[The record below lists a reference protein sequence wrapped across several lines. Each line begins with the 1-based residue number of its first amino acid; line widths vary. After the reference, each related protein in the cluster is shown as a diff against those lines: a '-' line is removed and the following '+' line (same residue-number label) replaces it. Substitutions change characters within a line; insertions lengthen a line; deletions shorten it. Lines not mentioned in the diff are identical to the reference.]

1 MPDLGAYQE
10 DVKFNWAAADDLV
23 AELRSTASVLA
34 DQIGTRRRIAVGARE
49 QWKGTYSHEF
59 DGRLNICTGD
69 AQRFVTRMREAA
81 NDLEELAK
89 LARQEQ
95 QRRVNAREWVR
106 QQQNKSGFD
115 KFVDGAQEFFG
126 FGEDVP
132 PDVAPPIQEKS
143 SIPILDTPSERG
155 SATPAGRR

>member
-10 DVKFNWAAADDLV
+10 DVKFNWTAADDLV

-34 DQIGTRRRIAVGARE
+34 DQIGVRKRIAGKARE
-49 QWKGTYSHEF
+49 QWEGSYGQQF

-69 AQRFVTRMREAA
+69 AQRFVTKMRDAA

-95 QRRVNAREWVR
+95 QRRVNARKWVSE
-106 QQQNKSGFD
+106 QQNKSGIEEAW
-115 KFVDGAQEFFG
+115 DGFTSFLG

-143 SIPILDTPSERG
+143 SIPIHDTPSDRG
-155 SATPAGRR
+155 SATPAGRT

>member
-1 MPDLGAYQE
+1 
-10 DVKFNWAAADDLV
+10 
-23 AELRSTASVLA
+23 
-34 DQIGTRRRIAVGARE
+34 
-49 QWKGTYSHEF
+49 
-59 DGRLNICTGD
+59 
-69 AQRFVTRMREAA
+69 MREAA

-115 KFVDGAQEFFG
+115 KFVDGAQEFLG
-126 FGEDVP
+126 FGEGVP

-143 SIPILDTPSERG
+143 SILILDTPSERG

>member
-23 AELRSTASVLA
+23 AELRATASVLA
-34 DQIGTRRRIAVGARE
+34 DQVGTRRRIAGKARE
-49 QWKGTYSHEF
+49 QWRGSYSQQF
-59 DGRLNICTGD
+59 DGRLDICTGD
-69 AQRFVTRMREAA
+69 AQRFVTKMREAA

-95 QRRVNAREWVR
+95 QRRLKAREWVR
-106 QQQNKSGFD
+106 QQENKSRFEKTMDWGQS
-115 KFVDGAQEFFG
+115 VLG

-143 SIPILDTPSERG
+143 SIPILDTPSNRG
-155 SATPAGRR
+155 SATPASHR